1 MPENIEAWWERRQRS
16 KGAAVPYAVGTY
28 RAEWAK
34 YPMLVRQYHP
44 DLNREITL
52 TQIPPAADVYLTW
65 QCDTGHLFVATPEE
79 QRSRPGRVRRRS
91 TWCPVCSDLAAPR
104 RIRPAALWPAET
116 PPSPTDAPPAPPRTA
131 PSSADASLHPH
142 PEAPRAR
149 PPRTAPATPR
159 RAATALPP
167 RDTPELP
174 QRTAPAQQP
183 PAATAL
189 PLNAAPT
196 LPPRTVP
203 TRAPRTAASAPRRGG
218 GSRRASTARA
228 LPTRPAG
235 EPFRS
240 AHAPPTASA
249 AEALL
254 RQKLAARLEFDPEPN
269 AVAVTRPFHGRLEVW
284 PDIVIPELRVVLEYD
299 TVGRFGLEHVGP
311 REDSDRSKDRLLRA
325 AGWEVVRIRCTP
337 LPLLGPHDVAAS
349 STITDRLIARLLDT
363 LRAVRGDLI
372 VNAYLRP

>member
-1 MPENIEAWWERRQRS
+1 MPENIEAWWERRQWS

-91 TWCPVCSDLAAPR
+91 AWCPVCADLAAPR
-104 RIRPAALWPAET
+104 RIRPAALWPAT
-116 PPSPTDAPPAPPRTA
+116 PSSPADAPERQSAAGARGA
-131 PSSADASLHPH
+131 PSAVSAGAGATRPGRS
-142 PEAPRAR
+142 AR
-149 PPRTAPATPR
+149 P
-159 RAATALPP
+159 
-167 RDTPELP
+167 
-174 QRTAPAQQP
+174 
-183 PAATAL
+183 
-189 PLNAAPT
+189 
-196 LPPRTVP
+196 
-203 TRAPRTAASAPRRGG
+203 
-218 GSRRASTARA
+218 

-235 EPFRS
+235 EAFRS
-240 AHAPPTASA
+240 AHAPATASA

-254 RQKLAARLEFDPEPN
+254 RQKLAARLEFDPAPN
-269 AVAVTRPFHGRLEVW
+269 AVAVARPFHGRLEVW
-284 PDIVIPELRVVLEYD
+284 PDIVIAELRVVLEYD

-325 AGWEVVRIRCTP
+325 AGWEVVRIRCAP
-337 LPLLGPHDVAAS
+337 LPLLGPHDLPAPAKV
-349 STITDRLIARLLDT
+349 TDRLIARLLDT
-363 LRAVRGDLI
+363 LRTLRGDLI

>member
-1 MPENIEAWWERRQRS
+1 MPENIEAWWERRQWS

-28 RAEWAK
+28 RTEWAK

-65 QCDTGHLFVATPEE
+65 QCDSGHLFVATPEE

-91 TWCPVCSDLAAPR
+91 AWCPVCADLAAPR
-104 RIRPAALWPAET
+104 RIRPAALWPAEAG
-116 PPSPTDAPPAPPRTA
+116 PTSAPDAAHTQHRRAAPAPVSDAAPTSHRRATPAPP
-131 PSSADASLHPH
+131 PD
-142 PEAPRAR
+142 
-149 PPRTAPATPR
+149 ATPTSHRRATPAPPPDATPTPHR
-159 RAATALPP
+159 RAAPAPPP
-167 RDTPELP
+167 RGEGG
-174 QRTAPAQQP
+174 RRRP
-183 PAATAL
+183 P
-189 PLNAAPT
+189 
-196 LPPRTVP
+196 
-203 TRAPRTAASAPRRGG
+203 S
-218 GSRRASTARA
+218 ARA

-235 EPFRS
+235 EAFRS

-254 RQKLAARLEFDPEPN
+254 QQKLAARLEFDPAPN
-269 AVAVTRPFHGRLEVW
+269 AVAVARPFHGRLEVW
-284 PDIVIPELRVVLEYD
+284 PDIVIAELRVALEYD

-325 AGWEVVRIRCTP
+325 AGWEVVRIRCAP
-337 LPLLGPHDVAAS
+337 LPLLGPHDVPAPAKV
-349 STITDRLIARLLDT
+349 TDRLIARLLDT
-363 LRAVRGDLI
+363 LRTLRGDLI